1 MILSRNDIKIER
13 ENMGFEIFGKRVFDF
28 SMPFSH
34 FEAWSTIL
42 IVTGSAF
49 IIFLMLSKKAKQYR
63 DSKKGK

>member
-1 MILSRNDIKIER
+1 
-13 ENMGFEIFGKRVFDF
+13 MGFEIFGKRVFDF

-49 IIFLMLSKKAKQYR
+49 IIFLVLSKKQ
-63 DSKKGK
+63 SNIEILKKVNKGESCYFWWEF

>member
-1 MILSRNDIKIER
+1 
-13 ENMGFEIFGKRVFDF
+13 MGFEIFGKRVFDF

-42 IVTGSAF
+42 IVPGSAF